1 MCSYYIYRL
10 YCVWHVG
17 PELPDQGLNPCPPQW
32 KCTVLTTGPPGN
44 SQSVLI
50 IFFNQWQQISVEDAF
65 KTYCA
70 MCYKVL
76 VKLIYETKIETHIQC
91 QVHWVALN
99 KCPFSPVNVFVA
111 RCDFLYLWESYW
123 PRDIPPLNSYGIYS
137 LYLSLTLLIYYPIVQ
152 WHPTPVLLPG
162 KSHGWRSL
170 VGCSPWGR

>member
-1 MCSYYIYRL
+1 MQLLYILAVLCVACRTWAPQPGIESMPSPVEVHSPNHWTTREFPKCSYY
-10 YCVWHVG
+10 
-17 PELPDQGLNPCPPQW
+17 
-32 KCTVLTTGPPGN
+32 
-44 SQSVLI
+44 
-50 IFFNQWQQISVEDAF
+50 FFYQWQQISVEDAF

-111 RCDFLYLWESYW
+111 RCDFLYLLESYW
-123 PRDIPPLNSYGIYS
+123 PRDIPPLNSYRIYS
-137 LYLSLTLLIYYPIVQ
+137 LYLSLTLLIYHPIVQ

-162 KSHGWRSL
+162 KSHGRRSL